1 MTSRR
6 PAESIRLHHEMVRHA
21 AEEIGHEFGIPCE
34 RSFLCGLSQSVGPN
48 YRFVATYTDLFRGVI
63 AICAGLPGD
72 CDDGNY
78 REVAASV
85 LHIAWRS
92 DEYYPPEVTCGYAQR
107 LGQALGRRRVSSDR
121 RRSPDAVRWTEN
133 PRTVDQADCRIGMR
147 STSASGFRTANSV
160 S

>member
-34 RSFLCGLSQSVGPN
+34 RSFLCGLSQSVGLN

-85 LHIAWRS
+85 
-92 DEYYPPEVTCGYAQR
+92 PPY
-107 LGQALGRRRVSSDR
+107 
-121 RRSPDAVRWTEN
+121 SPAKR
-133 PRTVDQADCRIGMR
+133 
-147 STSASGFRTANSV
+147 
-160 S
+160 